1 MNWSLFSQ
9 TPGTK
14 KKGVLYFD
22 NFRFV
27 KTGVA
32 SPTVFDRPPWPEKD
46 KSALLLE
53 DPGFTKELLVPSKTA
68 VGSFDKQPCSAK
80 TLDEFTALLKGATD
94 YQILCSKGDTKITLK
109 WVENKK
115 VSFADFYN
123 YKKFL
128 VTRLRGFPTKTIV
141 KKDFP
146 SDDNEM
152 LKMIAKDTWS
162 GMDSIVDK
170 AHGLPLD
177 TVCLAKDDPIG
188 EGGSIGDY
196 TNVTNIGV
204 YLCCVVSACDLGF
217 ITKEQAVER
226 IKVTLNTVKTM
237 ETSKWGFPY
246 NYYDTTWGNRTEY
259 FVSLVDSGW
268 LWAGMI
274 VARNA
279 FPAELGAQ
287 ATELIN
293 RGNFNLFYDN
303 VEQQMWH
310 GIYENMD
317 AYVNYHYGIFFTE
330 PRLTSIIAI
339 GKGDVED
346 EHWFRMSRTFPAE
359 FGWTT
364 QTPKGRD
371 FVKKYK
377 NIEYEGGW
385 YEYKGEKFVP
395 SWGGSVFE
403 ALMPTLLIDE
413 KDLAPKSLGR
423 NGATHVKVT
432 IDYTLNELKYPV
444 WGMSPSSVPEGGYSE
459 FGVKPLGTMGYKP
472 GTVTPH
478 ASFLSLEYA
487 PKAAIAN
494 IRKLAAGWDC
504 YGEYGFYDAVNPM
517 NKNVAYK
524 YLSLDQGM
532 ILMALDNYLNKG
544 ALQKHFMNNP
554 IFKKAKHLLSVEDFL
569 EEGK

>member
-1 MNWSLFSQ
+1 
-9 TPGTK
+9 
-14 KKGVLYFD
+14 
-22 NFRFV
+22 
-27 KTGVA
+27 
-32 SPTVFDRPPWPEKD
+32 
-46 KSALLLE
+46 
-53 DPGFTKELLVPSKTA
+53 
-68 VGSFDKQPCSAK
+68 
-80 TLDEFTALLKGATD
+80 
-94 YQILCSKGDTKITLK
+94 
-109 WVENKK
+109 
-115 VSFADFYN
+115 
-123 YKKFL
+123 
-128 VTRLRGFPTKTIV
+128 
-141 KKDFP
+141 
-146 SDDNEM
+146 
-152 LKMIAKDTWS
+152 MIAKDTWAC
-162 GMDSIVDK
+162 MDNIVDK

-177 TVCLAKDDPIG
+177 TVNLAKDDPIG

-204 YLCCVVSACDLGF
+204 YICCVVAACDLGF
-217 ITKEQAVER
+217 ITKEQAVEK
-226 IKVTLNTVKTM
+226 IKLTLNTVKTM

-279 FPAELGAQ
+279 FPQELGAQ
-287 ATELIN
+287 ASELIN

-339 GKGDVED
+339 GKGDVEED
-346 EHWFRMSRTFPAE
+346 HWFRMARTFPAE

-364 QTPKGRD
+364 QSPKGRD

-377 NIEYEGGW
+377 KLEYYGGW
-385 YEYKGEKFVP
+385 YQYKGEKFVP

-413 KDLAPKSLGR
+413 KNLAPKSLGR
-423 NGATHVKVT
+423 NGATHVKLT

-459 FGVKPLGTMGYKP
+459 FGVKVLGTMGYKP
-472 GTVTPH
+472 GTVSPH
-478 ASFLSLEYA
+478 ASFLALEYA
-487 PKAAIAN
+487 PKEAIAN

-504 YGEYGFYDAVNPM
+504 YGEYGFYDAVNPT
-517 NKNVAYK
+517 NQNVAFK

-544 ALQKHFMNNP
+544 ALQKHFMNDP
-554 IFKKAKHLLSVEDFL
+554 IFKKAKRLLAIENFF
-569 EEGK
+569 EEEK